1 MLQTKSKLIITGII
15 AIGLITFSFTERKST
30 NAYFTGYQ
38 SQLQQL
44 KQSQIKLLQVIE
56 QSDLQKPSAIE
67 AINTQLQNTR
77 KHLKGLDLWF
87 RYLEPTVY
95 KMLNGPLPVEWETE
109 VFEKFEKP
117 YKRNGAG
124 LTLAAL
130 YLEEETVNKDTLAQ
144 LIKLGLTAMDTYA
157 ADSITGQ
164 LSSYHH
170 FYLCNR
176 LFLLNLAAIY
186 TTGFECPDTSM
197 IIPELRS
204 MMEAVA
210 ETYQSFNTS
219 FAATPLPDAYI
230 NRFNNA
236 IEFVRKQPADYSAF
250 DHFSFLKEYINPLF
264 LMNQQL
270 INQYHVVSKSL
281 IDYSLNKK
289 EITIFN
295 KSLYNGQ
302 NSKGIFLRVTDADA
316 LASIDHLG
324 RLLFYDPILSGNN
337 LRSCASCHKPTEFF
351 TDTLASTALQ
361 FNRRDLLPRNTPT
374 LVNATFNHLI
384 MLDGKHISL
393 QDQTKD
399 VITNPKELACTEQD
413 VMEKVLSCNEYKSG
427 FKALL
432 KYTPQEKEIS
442 FEHIVSA
449 ITSYYARFSSYYSP
463 FDEAM
468 NNNKPLSPAAQ
479 KGFNLFMSKAQC
491 ATCHFVPQF
500 NGVKPPYI
508 GSEFEVIGVPKD
520 TAFQHLSN
528 DKGRFDVNPATETLH
543 AFRTGTIRNA
553 ARTAPYMHN
562 GIFSSL
568 SEVIDFY
575 NNGGGAGRK
584 LPVGNQ
590 TLAADHLQLTNEEKH
605 NLLQFIQSLNE
616 DVVIETAPQ
625 QLPISK
631 IKALNT
637 RKPGGEY

>member
-1 MLQTKSKLIITGII
+1 MLQTKSKLLIAGVVGICL
-15 AIGLITFSFTERKST
+15 AAFSFTERKSPNT
-30 NAYFTGYQ
+30 YFTTYQ
-38 SQLQQL
+38 TQLQQF
-44 KQSQIKLLQVIE
+44 KQSQAKLLQVIE
-56 QSDLQKPSAIE
+56 QSDLQKPAVIE
-67 AINTQLQNTR
+67 AIKTQLQNTR
-77 KHLKGLDLWF
+77 KHLKGLDIWF
-87 RYLEPTVY
+87 RYLEPTMY

-130 YLEEETVNKDTLAQ
+130 YLEEETLNRDSLAQ
-144 LIKLGLTAMDTYA
+144 LIRQSIAATETYA

-164 LSSYHH
+164 LNSYHH

-197 IIPELRS
+197 IIPELLS

-210 ETYQSFNTS
+210 ATYESFNTA
-219 FAATPLPDAYI
+219 FPATALPNEYM

-236 IEFVRKQPADYSAF
+236 ITFVQKQPADYSGF
-250 DHFSFLKEYINPLF
+250 DHFSFIKNYINPLF
-264 LMNQQL
+264 LLNQQL
-270 INQYHVVSKSL
+270 INQYRVVSKSL

-302 NSKGIFLRVTDADA
+302 NAKGIFLRVTDPEA
-316 LASIDHLG
+316 LANIDHLG

-351 TDTLASTALQ
+351 TDTLATAALQ
-361 FNRRDLLPRNTPT
+361 FNRQDLLPRNTPT
-374 LVNATFNHLI
+374 LINATFNHLL

-393 QDQTKD
+393 QNQTRD
-399 VITNPKELACTEQD
+399 VITNPKELACTEKE
-413 VMEKVLSCNEYKSG
+413 VMEKILSCSEYRNG
-427 FKALL
+427 FSSLL
-432 KYTPQEKEIS
+432 KYTPTEKEIS
-442 FEHIVSA
+442 LEHIVSA
-449 ITSYYARFSSYYSP
+449 ITTYYARFSNYYSP

-468 NNNKPLSPAAQ
+468 NNNKPLNAAAV

-528 DKGRFDVNPATETLH
+528 DKGRFEVNPAAETLH

-568 SEVIDFY
+568 NEVIDFY

-584 LPVGNQ
+584 LQIDNQ
-590 TLAADHLQLTNEEKH
+590 TLSADPLQLTGEEKH

-616 DVVIETAPQ
+616 DVVFETAPQ
-625 QLPISK
+625 QLPVSK
-631 IKALNT
+631 IKVLNS

>member
-1 MLQTKSKLIITGII
+1 MLQTKSKLLITGII
-15 AIGLITFSFTERKST
+15 IIGLITFSFTERKSA
-30 NAYFTGYQ
+30 NAYYTGYQ

-44 KQSQIKLLQVIE
+44 KQSQVKLLQIIE

-67 AINTQLQNTR
+67 KIKAQLQNSR
-77 KHLKGLDLWF
+77 NQLKGLDFWF

-130 YLEEETVNKDTLAQ
+130 YLQEETVNKDTLAQ
-144 LIKLGLTAMDTYA
+144 LIQSGLTAMDTYA
-157 ADSITGQ
+157 ADSITSE
-164 LSSYHH
+164 LNSYHH

-186 TTGFECPDTSM
+186 TTGFECPDTSK

-204 MMEAVA
+204 MMEAVS

-219 FAATPLPDAYI
+219 FPGTPLPDVYI

-236 IEFVRKQPADYSAF
+236 IEFARNQPANYSAF

-264 LMNQQL
+264 LLNQQL

-302 NSKGIFLRVTDADA
+302 NTKGIFLRVTDAYA

-324 RLLFYDPILSGNN
+324 KLLFYDPILSGNN

-351 TDTLASTALQ
+351 TDTLCSTALQ
-361 FNRRDLLPRNTPT
+361 FNRHDLLPRNTPT
-374 LVNATFNHLI
+374 LVNAPFNHLI

-393 QDQTKD
+393 QNQTKD
-399 VITNPKELACTEQD
+399 VITNPKELACTEQK
-413 VMEKVLSCNEYKSG
+413 VMEKVLSCNEYKRG
-427 FKALL
+427 FRALL

-442 FEHIVSA
+442 FEHIISA
-449 ITSYYARFSSYYSP
+449 ITSYYARFSNFYSP

-468 NNNKPLSPAAQ
+468 NNNKPLSAAAV

-520 TAFQHLSN
+520 TAFEHLSN
-528 DKGRFDVNPATETLH
+528 DKGRFEVNPASETLH

-562 GIFSSL
+562 GIFTSL
-568 SEVIDFY
+568 NEVIEFY
-575 NNGGGAGRK
+575 NNGGGAGKK
-584 LPVGNQ
+584 LLIENQ
-590 TLAADHLQLTNEEKH
+590 TLSADPLQLTGEEKH

-625 QLPISK
+625 QLPVSK

>member
-1 MLQTKSKLIITGII
+1 MLQTKSKLLITGII
-15 AIGLITFSFTERKST
+15 IVGLITFSFTERKSA

-44 KQSQIKLLQVIE
+44 KQSQVKLLQVIE
-56 QSDLQKPSAIE
+56 QSDLQKPSAIS
-67 AINTQLQNTR
+67 AIKTQLQNAR
-77 KHLKGLDLWF
+77 KQLKGLDLWF

-95 KMLNGPLPVEWETE
+95 KMLNGPLQVEWETE

-130 YLEEETVNKDTLAQ
+130 YLDEETVNKDSLAQ
-144 LIKLGLTAMDTYA
+144 LIRRGLAAMDTYE

-164 LSSYHH
+164 LNSYHH

-210 ETYQSFNTS
+210 ETYQTFNISFP
-219 FAATPLPDAYI
+219 ATPLPDAYI

-250 DHFSFLKEYINPLF
+250 DHFSFLKEYVNPLF
-264 LMNQQL
+264 LVNQQL

-351 TDTLASTALQ
+351 TDTSAATSLQ
-361 FNRRDLLPRNTPT
+361 FNRHDLLPRNTPT

-393 QDQTKD
+393 QNQTKD

-413 VMEKVLSCNEYKSG
+413 VMERVLSCNEYKNG

-442 FEHIVSA
+442 FDHIVSA
-449 ITSYYARFSSYYSP
+449 ITSYYAKFSTYYSP

-468 NNNKPLSPAAQ
+468 NNNKPLSAAAQ

-500 NGVKPPYI
+500 NGVKPPYT

-520 TAFQHLSN
+520 TAFKNLSN
-528 DKGRFDVNPATETLH
+528 DKGRFEINPATETLH

-562 GIFSSL
+562 GIFTSL

-584 LPVGNQ
+584 LLIENQ
-590 TLAADHLQLTNEEKH
+590 TLSADPLQLTGEEKH

-625 QLPISK
+625 QLPVSK

>member
-1 MLQTKSKLIITGII
+1 MLHTKSKLIITGLV

-30 NAYFTGYQ
+30 NVYFTGYQ

-44 KQSQIKLLQVIE
+44 RQSQVKLLQVIE
-56 QSDLQKPSAIE
+56 QSDLQKPEAIE
-67 AINTQLQNTR
+67 AIKTQLQTTR
-77 KHLKGLDLWF
+77 NHLKGLDLWF

-95 KMLNGPLPVEWETE
+95 KMVNGPLPVEWETE

-144 LIKLGLTAMDTYA
+144 LIKPGLTALDTYA

-164 LSSYHH
+164 LNTYHH

-197 IIPELRS
+197 IIPELQS

-219 FAATPLPDAYI
+219 FPVTPLPDAYL

-236 IEFVRKQPADYSAF
+236 IDFVRKQPADYSAF

-302 NSKGIFLRVTDADA
+302 NSKGIFLRVTDAEA
-316 LASIDHLG
+316 LASIDRLG

-393 QDQTKD
+393 QNQTKD
-399 VITNPKELACTEQD
+399 VITNPKELGCTEQEL
-413 VMEKVLSCNEYKSG
+413 MEKVLSCNDYKNG

-449 ITSYYARFSSYYSP
+449 ITSYYAKFSTYYSS

-468 NNNKPLSPAAQ
+468 NNNKPLSAAAQ

-520 TAFQHLSN
+520 TAFQCLSN
-528 DKGRFDVNPATETLH
+528 DKGRFDINPATETLH

-562 GIFSSL
+562 GVFTSL

-575 NNGGGAGRK
+575 NNGGGVGRK
-584 LPVGNQ
+584 LLIENQ
-590 TLAADHLQLTNEEKH
+590 TLSADPLQLTNEEKQ

-616 DVVIETAPQ
+616 EVVIETAPQ
-625 QLPISK
+625 QLPVSK
-631 IKALNT
+631 LKALNT